1 MSEANR
7 RRPLAFNGRF
17 VKAEL
22 VDNARDYAATGVVT
36 NLSNYPMHVGG
47 NVPGIIPPWKSTILK
62 DGLITRAER
71 VSIVHVPQDENL
83 GGVVFD
89 GWDWFGDRM
98 AEFPHTTPLYISP
111 KDVVGQVEV
120 NPWKFSNHPEPRDE
134 TVQYD
139 IQLNLWWA
147 PPRTDAVIHNTHP
160 FLEIHT
166 QIFGK
171 GRIQIYTDQA
181 GTKMYREISTAPG
194 DTHDPIVRVEGARD
208 YKYPWHRGWTDEHCI
223 WMAIELHPKTK

>member
-1 MSEANR
+1 MPDVNR
-7 RRPLAFNGRF
+7 RRALAFNGRF

-22 VDNARDYAATGVVT
+22 VDNARNTTATGVVT
-36 NLSNYPMHVGG
+36 NLSNQPMHIGG
-47 NVPGIIPPWKSTILK
+47 DIPGIVPPWKSTILK
-62 DGLITRAER
+62 DGVIAKAER

-98 AEFPHTTPLYISP
+98 AEFPRTTPLYISP
-111 KDVVGQVEV
+111 KDVVGQVDV
-120 NPWKFSNHPEPRDE
+120 NPWTFSNHPEPQDE
-134 TVQYD
+134 TVRYD

-166 QIFGK
+166 QIFGN
-171 GRIQIYTDQA
+171 GRIQIFTDEV

-223 WMAIELHPKTK
+223 WMAIELHPKAN